1 MKKKVSTAVFVI
13 FCILIDYLGK
23 IFSVSCQL
31 PLWLDSVGTVL
42 TAYVLGPVSGAI
54 VGATNNIL
62 YGMQEPV
69 AYIYSITSISIGVLV
84 GIFARRRFFDSI
96 FLTTS
101 VSVLVTT
108 VTVVISTVLSF
119 VFYNGIVRK

>member
-69 AYIYSITSISIGVLV
+69 AYRLALMTMVCRFVLME
-84 GIFARRRFFDSI
+84 I
-96 FLTTS
+96 LQM
-101 VSVLVTT
+101 
-108 VTVVISTVLSF
+108 
-119 VFYNGIVRK
+119 